1 MPLNSVNTSSFEL
14 QYVPDILGNGFLQ
27 TTIKQPDDYEGKV
40 VCTLVK
46 KSCETETDKAVL
58 YVHGFNDYFFQVEM
72 AERFIK
78 HGYNFYAIDL
88 RKYGRSWLPNQK
100 ITNVRDLS
108 EYDADIETALN
119 IIQREGNQKVLLNG
133 HSTGGLIVALFAHTH
148 PGSRLFDAVFLNS
161 PFFNMNIGFFARV
174 FGLPFVAWRGKRHP
188 DRLMKEDPS
197 SIYGSSL
204 HQSVYGEWEYNTV
217 WKKIVAPT
225 VNAGWVRAIHRAH
238 VQARKGFVIDKPT
251 LVLYSDNSL
260 YGKIWDKK
268 FHKGDAV
275 LNVKH
280 IARRA
285 RRIKGDCTVKH
296 IVKALHDVFLSPK
309 LIREKA
315 YQVMFEWLDAKLKD

>member
-1 MPLNSVNTSSFEL
+1 MSLNSVNTSSPEL
-14 QYVPDILGNGFLQ
+14 QYFPDILGNGFLQ

-46 KSCETETDKAVL
+46 KSCETKTDKAVL
-58 YVHGFNDYFFQVEM
+58 YVHGFNDYFFQEEM
-72 AERFIK
+72 AEQFIK
-78 HGYNFYAIDL
+78 HGFNFYAIDL

-100 ITNVRDLS
+100 ITNARDLA
-108 EYDADIETALN
+108 EYDADIETVLN

-161 PFFNMNIGFFARV
+161 PFFNMNIGIFARV
-174 FGLPFVAWRGKRHP
+174 FGLPFIAWIGKKRP

-204 HQSVYGEWEYNTV
+204 HQSVYGEWDYNTV

-238 VQARKGFVIDKPT
+238 VQAMKGFVIDKPT

-260 YGKIWDKK
+260 YGKIWDRK
-268 FHKGDAV
+268 FLEGDAV

-285 RRIKGDCTVKH
+285 RKIKGDCTVKH
-296 IVKALHDVFLSPK
+296 VVKALHDVFLSPK
-309 LIREKA
+309 PVREEA
-315 YQVMFEWLDAKLKD
+315 YGSMFQWLDTKMK